1 MLSFLFVCA
10 SWRMVYL
17 LDWRLWTLFAT
28 LSRLRWFCKW
38 YFSEYF
44 FLNRTQNAWFFA
56 RQSFERWI
64 RKMDWICGRRR
75 SSPQHDR
82 QKQSFLETFAS
93 LWPRNH
99 RCRSN
104 LLERLVGMYCAPEHN
119 VFTGRRHTD
128 GNASWHVEINRSPRH
143 VLIRRLPGTIIQTNC
158 EVEEPAIHGTT
169 SQHPSNTLGLSGKTS
184 KPREGRVIL
193 RCIQA
198 QWNVDSWPEQ
208 FGRISVA
215 QWAPSGPPLY
225 EFKTDKT
232 ETSKNLLNPRE
243 P

>member
-82 QKQSFLETFAS
+82 QKQPFLETFAS

-158 EVEEPAIHGTT
+158 EVEEPAIHGTI
-169 SQHPSNTLGLSGKTS
+169 SQHPSNTFGLSGKTRNV
-184 KPREGRVIL
+184 KGRERLFGSPLQMRKALATI
-193 RCIQA
+193 CI
-198 QWNVDSWPEQ
+198 WKS
-208 FGRISVA
+208 
-215 QWAPSGPPLY
+215 
-225 EFKTDKT
+225 
-232 ETSKNLLNPRE
+232 
-243 P
+243 